1 MRIIG
6 MARIAA
12 QDSVHSAVGHIFLHA
27 DSIWFQWKTEKMARI
42 PANVYG
48 TLDCTWQ
55 PQAVT
60 GASSFMPYWFD
71 FDEPALRTKVHDQT
85 QG

>member
-1 MRIIG
+1 MLIRFG
-6 MARIAA
+6 
-12 QDSVHSAVGHIFLHA
+12 F
-27 DSIWFQWKTEKMARI
+27 T
-42 PANVYG
+42 NVQG

-71 FDEPALRTKVHDQT
+71 FDEPALPTKVNDQM